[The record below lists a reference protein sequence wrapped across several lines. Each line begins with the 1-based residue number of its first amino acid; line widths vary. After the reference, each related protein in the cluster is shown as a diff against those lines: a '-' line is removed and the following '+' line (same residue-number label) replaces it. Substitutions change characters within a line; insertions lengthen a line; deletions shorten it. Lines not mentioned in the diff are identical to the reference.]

1 MVPSAAIW
9 SHWWC
14 SASAAHGGTVHHLSA
29 GLLLAHWPHFLP
41 ILLALATLVYLH
53 RANRRYHAPTN
64 QPADTQLSSA

>member
-14 SASAAHGGTVHHLSA
+14 SPSGAHGGTVHHLSA

-41 ILLALATLVYLH
+41 VVLALATLVYLH
-53 RANRRYHAPTN
+53 RANRRYHAE
-64 QPADTQLSSA
+64 